1 MARTIIPAI
10 RFLAAAAVCAA
21 VLLSNAISAEAQS
34 WREYRYSSFAI
45 RFPVEPTVA
54 DGTYTT
60 AEGAAVDARIYSAEQ
75 QGALY
80 KVTVADLSRAH
91 QSEAQAIGEA
101 VGGLSENGDVVVD
114 IAHRVNG
121 VLGRQLSIVSHDGS
135 RSTIALFYRNRRLY
149 LVEGTILPTHDDPM
163 SPDGARFQQSLR
175 FIIPNARVDF
185 PSDLRRAPLNFID
198 GTR

>member
-1 MARTIIPAI
+1 MARTVTSAI
-10 RFLAAAAVCAA
+10 RLFAAAAACAA
-21 VLLSNAISAEAQS
+21 ALLSSAISAEAQS
-34 WREYRYSSFAI
+34 WREYRYSGFAI
-45 RFPVEPTVA
+45 RFPVEPTVEN
-54 DGTYTT
+54 GTYTT
-60 AEGAAVDARIYSAEQ
+60 AEGAVVDARIYSAEQ
-75 QGALY
+75 EGALY
-80 KVTVADLSRAH
+80 KVTVADLSRVH

-185 PSDLRRAPLNFID
+185 PSDLRRGPLNFID

>member
-1 MARTIIPAI
+1 L
-10 RFLAAAAVCAA
+10 FAAAAACAA
-21 VLLSNAISAEAQS
+21 ALLSSAISAEAQS
-34 WREYRYSSFAI
+34 WREYRYSGFAI
-45 RFPVEPTVA
+45 RFPVEPTVEN
-54 DGTYTT
+54 GTYTT

-75 QGALY
+75 EGALY
-80 KVTVADLSRAH
+80 KVTVADLSRVH

-149 LVEGTILPTHDDPM
+149 LVEGTILPTHDDPR
-163 SPDGARFQQSLR
+163 SPDGARLQQSLR

-185 PSDLRRAPLNFID
+185 PSDLRRGPLNFID

>member
-1 MARTIIPAI
+1 MARTVTPTI
-10 RFLAAAAVCAA
+10 RLFAAAAACAA
-21 VLLSNAISAEAQS
+21 ALLSNAISAEAQS
-34 WREYRYSSFAI
+34 WREYRYSGFAI
-45 RFPVEPTVA
+45 RFPVEPTVEN
-54 DGTYTT
+54 GTYTT
-60 AEGAAVDARIYSAEQ
+60 AEGAVVDARIYSAEQ
-75 QGALY
+75 EGALY
-80 KVTVADLSRAH
+80 KVTVADLSRVH

-185 PSDLRRAPLNFID
+185 PSDLRRGPLNFID